1 MIARQVF
8 VFLVALALAST
19 IYSASVSPLQP
30 ALQKRGLAGMQRL
43 TPKAIDGLAADHPLP
58 RHEDEGVD
66 QNATFSSDSLRGRD
80 RPFKAHSSRH
90 SSGMAKIKRVTR
102 PESNEDYDKRNS
114 QRNGNGQYGSHHQG
128 NGQQNHNG
136 KGSGGKGSSSNKGNN
151 GTKESTGNKGT
162 SGNKA
167 SSGNKGSSGGSDS
180 SGDGGKNGDEN
191 QEGDQDQS
199 GGSGATGPQGQWS
212 GDATFFEQKGTG
224 AGACSGIVSQDTD
237 KIAALSAKVSR
248 PRIPH
253 QTDACAEPN
262 RLFSSSSRITE
273 KTRPARSTSRPPT
286 MARVSSRV

>member
-19 IYSASVSPLQP
+19 TYSASVSLLQP
-30 ALQKRGLAGMQRL
+30 ALQKRGLTGMQRL
-43 TPKAIDGLAADHPLP
+43 TPKDINGLAADHPLP
-58 RHEDEGVD
+58 RHEDEAVD
-66 QNATFSSDSLRGRD
+66 KNATFSSGSLRGRD
-80 RPFKAHSSRH
+80 RSLKAHSSRH
-90 SSGMAKIKRVTR
+90 NSGMAKIKRVTR

-128 NGQQNHNG
+128 NGQQSH
-136 KGSGGKGSSSNKGNN
+136 SGKGSSDKGSSGN
-151 GTKESTGNKGT
+151 KEST
-162 SGNKA
+162 
-167 SSGNKGSSGGSDS
+167 GNKGSSGGSGS
-180 SGDGGKNGDEN
+180 SGDGGKNGDDN

-273 KTRPARSTSRPPT
+273 KTRPARSTSKPPT